1 MSTTPVPVTGGDF
14 IRNAETEAPK
24 TVPAPEAAKVEVPA
38 VQYATQA
45 DFAALV
51 ARVTSLVDTT
61 EKNSV
66 SIATLITKS
75 ETPTVAPVAKFSPET
90 IAVFAKHGIHGV
102 S

>member
-14 IRNAETEAPK
+14 IRNAETVAP
-24 TVPAPEAAKVEVPA
+24 VSVPA

-66 SIATLITKS
+66 CIGALITKS
-75 ETPTVAPVAKFSPET
+75 ETPAVVPVAKFSPET
-90 IAVFAKHGIHGV
+90 IAAFAKHGIHGV

>member
-14 IRNAETEAPK
+14 IRNAET
-24 TVPAPEAAKVEVPA
+24 VPA

-66 SIATLITKS
+66 SIGALITKS
-75 ETPTVAPVAKFSPET
+75 ETPAVAPVAKFSPET
-90 IAVFAKHGIHGV
+90 LAVFTKHGIHGV